1 MTISDFYVEP
11 LGGFDIG
18 KNIAETTAQVKS
30 ESDLEDMKKQAIA
43 VFQSG
48 NTDTIAAFMLSNPEM
63 GKIVSDT
70 IKFKDSQT
78 KNNAIA
84 SAISILRGADPKE
97 VLQNRINMVSSKGGD
112 ASQTQNALKQ
122 VNAGRDAKQK
132 ALETLALLA
141 PEKYKM
147 YASAVGFKA
156 PVDLKDRYK
165 VVGDRLVDL
174 TAPGKPAVVIEKAKK
189 TTPKTLLDEG
199 LVKVGNNLVSVKDP
213 SNPKV
218 VLSLDKNTPYTNWA
232 KLNSDLKNGNI
243 TLPQYDVMKKELIT
257 SKFKN
262 KIDLTRA
269 ALEGNQEAVNI
280 LDSLKKDAVETS
292 EAIASAST
300 EGKISGLT
308 KAVDVDVIAQA
319 VIDGKILIGDVKN
332 TFGVPVQTIVM
343 EKVLNKAP
351 VFNFVQP
358 DAVVKSL
365 TSSLTMQQKQR
376 GMMGS
381 FVNNI
386 NRQVDKITTMS
397 EDIVSRVGA
406 RALDL
411 PLRELNVRFKGS
423 GNERVFEAYMKEI
436 SAEIQK
442 LSQGSTASIAQLP
455 EQNRLEW
462 EKIHDV
468 NLSMNELKKVLAGTK
483 EMANMRIGSVNDEI
497 AYTLNK
503 LGNVPEE
510 ISRLKANDNLNPKEI
525 TTQEEYDAL
534 NPGDT
539 FLENGY
545 RFIKPENNNGQ

>member
-141 PEKYKM
+141 PEKYKT

>member
-1 MTISDFYVEP
+1 
-11 LGGFDIG
+11 
-18 KNIAETTAQVKS
+18 
-30 ESDLEDMKKQAIA
+30 
-43 VFQSG
+43 
-48 NTDTIAAFMLSNPEM
+48 
-63 GKIVSDT
+63 
-70 IKFKDSQT
+70 
-78 KNNAIA
+78 
-84 SAISILRGADPKE
+84 
-97 VLQNRINMVSSKGGD
+97 
-112 ASQTQNALKQ
+112 
-122 VNAGRDAKQK
+122 
-132 ALETLALLA
+132 
-141 PEKYKM
+141 
-147 YASAVGFKA
+147 
-156 PVDLKDRYK
+156 
-165 VVGDRLVDL
+165 
-174 TAPGKPAVVIEKAKK
+174 
-189 TTPKTLLDEG
+189 
-199 LVKVGNNLVSVKDP
+199 
-213 SNPKV
+213 
-218 VLSLDKNTPYTNWA
+218 
-232 KLNSDLKNGNI
+232 
-243 TLPQYDVMKKELIT
+243 
-257 SKFKN
+257 
-262 KIDLTRA
+262 
-269 ALEGNQEAVNI
+269 
-280 LDSLKKDAVETS
+280 
-292 EAIASAST
+292 
-300 EGKISGLT
+300 
-308 KAVDVDVIAQA
+308 
-319 VIDGKILIGDVKN
+319 
-332 TFGVPVQTIVM
+332 
-343 EKVLNKAP
+343 
-351 VFNFVQP
+351 
-358 DAVVKSL
+358 
-365 TSSLTMQQKQR
+365 MQQKQR